1 MPPTLAQRAPQP
13 SASRHACSPL
23 RAIWAACAIAFLAT
37 GATAQTVPQP
47 APTVALPQLPTKIQ
61 DQLEIESL
69 QRAIEIIRLERE
81 LEDLNDAANSDLAKK
96 VAQLQDM
103 QTLLE
108 VNANVRDLAQ
118 DAPELNSYYWRILD
132 VDAPTAA
139 CRCLDAARVNWL
151 GSGNQAGQATV
162 RVDGRH
168 HEVAVGDTIGDSRCI
183 LQAADAETATLSC
196 GGNVQTL
203 RLYSP
208 VGR

>member
-1 MPPTLAQRAPQP
+1 MLATGLLQRRSGRRPCWLRHVAAGCALALGAAAASAQTAPQP
-13 SASRHACSPL
+13 
-23 RAIWAACAIAFLAT
+23 
-37 GATAQTVPQP
+37 P
-47 APTVALPQLPTKIQ
+47 APTVALPQLPTKIR

-69 QRAIEIIRLERE
+69 QRAIQIIRLERE
-81 LEDLNDAANSDLAKK
+81 LEDLNDDANSDLAKK

-132 VDAPTAA
+132 VDAPQAA
-139 CRCLDAARVNWL
+139 CRCLEAARVNWL